1 MTVEGGN
8 LDAFAAICSQE
19 PKAGDFPLARSLVK
33 KVPIYAGPELAER
46 TAEEDFETRLKL
58 EWGHC
63 LLDGPGVFV
72 IQQSFER
79 VECIDAMTAIFERI
93 IERERR
99 EGSDRGDHFGNNI
112 RIWNSVQKT
121 ALEAPHLFADYYGN
135 PIIALAC
142 RAWLGPHYQLTAQ
155 VNIVQ
160 PGGKAQAAH
169 RDYHLGFQSDET
181 TEQYPM
187 HAQTMTP
194 FLTLQGAVAH
204 SDMSIASGPTK
215 LLPYSQLFAAGY
227 RTFRNPDYVSY
238 FDQHSVQL
246 ELSKGDLLFF
256 NPALFHAA
264 GSNHTQENRVANLL
278 QISSAFGRPMESV
291 NRVAMIEKVYPEL
304 LNRIRANELTPR
316 HLRDTIAAVADGYAF
331 PTNLDTDP
339 PLNGNAPATQADHLQ
354 EALENQWTCA
364 ELMDVLGE
372 RARRQQP

>member
-1 MTVEGGN
+1 MEGKN
-8 LDAFAAICSQE
+8 LNAFAAICSQE
-19 PKAGDFPLARSLVK
+19 PNAKDFPFAGSITE
-33 KVPIYAGPELAER
+33 KVPIYAGSELIPAIE
-46 TAEEDFETRLKL
+46 EEDVEAKVRL
-58 EWGHC
+58 EWSRC
-63 LLDGPGVFV
+63 LLHGPGVFV
-72 IQQSFER
+72 IRDSFDRCEN
-79 VECIDAMTAIFERI
+79 IDSMTEIFDRI
-93 IERERR
+93 IARERR

-121 ALEAPHLFADYYGN
+121 ALEAPHLFAGYYGN
-135 PIIALAC
+135 PMIALAS

-160 PGGKAQAAH
+160 PGGKAQSAH

-181 TEQYPM
+181 TEQYPL

-227 RTFRNPDYVSY
+227 RTFRNPDYVNY

-316 HLRDTIAAVADGYAF
+316 QLRDTIAAVADGYAF

-364 ELMDVLGE
+364 ELMDGLGE